1 MRRKPSVRKV
11 RILDFKIVPV
21 FSPHALSTRCLR
33 TGHECVD
40 QIPPMFGGPVRK
52 SSEWSGL
59 PGSGKKYKRS
69 LGGEGDM
76 MGPEAMYM
84 MMGRMSKDDLE
95 MCAHHPPPLF
105 VRCSLAL

>member
-1 MRRKPSVRKV
+1 METVRAKGV
-11 RILDFKIVPV
+11 LSSCHHCAFAS
-21 FSPHALSTRCLR
+21 SPHSTRCLR

-69 LGGEGDM
+69 LGEGDM
-76 MGPEAMYM
+76 MMGPDGMGMY
-84 MMGRMSKDDLE
+84 MMGRMSKDDLDGG
-95 MCAHHPPPLF
+95 
-105 VRCSLAL
+105 